1 MTYLNI
7 NNVIINNMS
16 LISKSDHKH
25 SFERGFTLIE
35 LLVVIAIIG
44 ILASVVLASLNS
56 ARIKGQIAS
65 IKSNLKNMIPQAEL
79 AYDVPG
85 NYSTVCTTDTKIADM
100 ITSITNAGGTAK
112 CYSYDNTR
120 WGAAARLN
128 LDPTQNFAVDSM
140 GVVTFDASYGPDPS
154 MIWGDANTFCTS
166 KNGRLPSIEELEAL
180 ANATY
185 VASGNTTYIPPTFLG
200 TYWSSTTVPSNSAL
214 AYKEIFSTGVVG
226 SNDKVTTGAYVRCV
240 H

>member
-1 MTYLNI
+1 MF
-7 NNVIINNMS
+7 S
-16 LISKSDHKH
+16 ISKSDHKR
-25 SFERGFTLIE
+25 SLGGFTLIE

-112 CYSYDNTR
+112 CYVTVMIILV
-120 WGAAARLN
+120 GELLLN
-128 LDPTQNFAVDSM
+128 
-140 GVVTFDASYGPDPS
+140 
-154 MIWGDANTFCTS
+154 
-166 KNGRLPSIEELEAL
+166 
-180 ANATY
+180 
-185 VASGNTTYIPPTFLG
+185 
-200 TYWSSTTVPSNSAL
+200 
-214 AYKEIFSTGVVG
+214 
-226 SNDKVTTGAYVRCV
+226 
-240 H
+240 